1 MREIKFRAK
10 DIHFNKWVYGYYHY
24 LENSKEHCILEYGR
38 HTSTVI
44 DEQTIGQFTGLQ
56 DKNGKDIYDGDI
68 VKTTYKEV
76 RDYMGVKYDNEMQF
90 TEKVIWSDD
99 YNGWCLELTNCK
111 LKMYRRFNYCEEVN
125 HIKLLKVEVVGNCWD
140 NPELME
146 EISNERN

>member
-10 DIHFNKWVYGYYHY
+10 DEVNGVWVYGNY
-24 LENSKEHCILEYGR
+24 LYD
-38 HTSTVI
+38 
-44 DEQTIGQFTGLQ
+44 DEKDKHIIRPIISASIYCNPDTLGQFTGLQ